1 MTGVADDETRFA
13 ARATVLA
20 ASDTAIGA
28 TIRATPDLLSDFDPE
43 VLPRISLGPRQAG
56 DGRLVQASSDLT
68 LRSTLGEGGMG
79 RVHLAE
85 QRSLARDV
93 AVKTLK
99 PGAPPAVAHALL
111 REARLTGMLEHPGVI
126 PVHAL
131 GVDTEGHPVLVMK
144 RVEGTSFGAWL
155 GGAPQRGAQ
164 LASAIETLQ
173 RVAETLEFAH
183 SRGVV
188 HRDVKPENI
197 MVGGFGEVYL
207 LDWGIAT
214 THASPDASLVGTPAY
229 MAPEMVLGEPV
240 DVRTDVYLL
249 GATLHEVLSGAPR
262 HAGNSIVE
270 AAHAAMLSEPV
281 TYGAGVDPLLGALAN
296 HATSRDPAL
305 RPPSAAAFRLELVS
319 FLRQRSARAMAEAA
333 LTRVDELETALAA
346 EVVPADLA
354 RAYRLL
360 TEARFGLAQSLAES
374 ASLGVAREGMRRC
387 LRAAVELEL
396 RQDHVESAAAILREL
411 DAAEPALEERIEA
424 GRARLAART
433 REQERL
439 VQLERDLDPSRG
451 AKRRTAPLV
460 VIWVVFTSIG
470 VYLST
475 GAERVSPGNLVLA
488 AFVGAVFV
496 GGGFYV
502 RRNSVG
508 MSNVFN
514 RRAAGI
520 LVVGSVAAFANRLVA
535 WHTGRPAHETLAVD
549 LLCFALVAAVGALTL
564 LPSLALCALPPLAG
578 VVALLLL
585 PAHAGPIFTAVAS
598 SMILVGAAVL
608 ARTERRS

>member
-1 MTGVADDETRFA
+1 MSGPADDEPRFL
-13 ARATVLA
+13 ARTIGLVP
-20 ASDTAIGA
+20 SDTAIGA
-28 TIRATPDLLSDFDPE
+28 TIRATPDTLSDLDPE
-43 VLPRISLGPRQAG
+43 ALPRITLGPRRGG
-56 DGRLVQASSDLT
+56 DDRLAQASSDLV

-131 GVDTEGHPVLVMK
+131 GVDAEAQPVLVMK
-144 RVEGTSFGAWL
+144 RVEGRSFGAWL
-155 GGAPQRGAQ
+155 GGEPQRGAR

-214 THASPDASLVGTPAY
+214 TREAPDPSLVGTPAY

-240 DVRTDVYLL
+240 DARTDVYLL

-262 HAGNSIVE
+262 HGGSSIVE

-281 TYGAGVDPLLGALAN
+281 HYGAGVDELLASLAN
-296 HATSRDPAL
+296 RATSRDPAR
-305 RPPSAAAFRLELVS
+305 RPESAAAFREELAAY
-319 FLRQRSARAMAEAA
+319 LRQRSARAMADAA
-333 LTRVDELETALAA
+333 LARVDELEATLA
-346 EVVPADLA
+346 EPGVPTELAD
-354 RAYRLL
+354 AYRRLA
-360 TEARFGLAQSLAES
+360 EARFGLGQSLAES
-374 ASLGVAREGMRRC
+374 ASLGLAREGMRRC

-396 RQDHVESAAAILREL
+396 RQDHVESAAALLREL
-411 DAAEPALEERIEA
+411 DPPEPPLEARIEA
-424 GRARLAART
+424 ARARLAEQS

-439 VQLERDLDPSRG
+439 AQLERDLDPSRE

-460 VIWVVFTSIG
+460 IIWAVFTSIG

-475 GAERVSPGNLVLA
+475 GEQRVSAPNLVIA
-488 AFVGAVFV
+488 ALVGAVFV
-496 GGGFYV
+496 GAGYYL

-508 MSNVFN
+508 MSNAFN
-514 RRAAGI
+514 RRAAAFLI
-520 LVVGSVAAFANRLVA
+520 VASIAALVNRLVA

-549 LLCFALVAAVGALTL
+549 LLCFGVVAASAAITL
-564 LPSLALCALPPLAG
+564 LPGLAWCALPPLLG
-578 VVALLLL
+578 VVALLAQ
-585 PAHAGPIFTAVAS
+585 PAYAGPIFTATAS
-598 SMILVGAAVL
+598 SMILVGGAVL
-608 ARTERRS
+608 ARTERPS

>member
-1 MTGVADDETRFA
+1 MSGQADDEPRFL
-13 ARATVLA
+13 ARTIALA

-28 TIRATPDLLSDFDPE
+28 TIRATPDTLSDFDPE
-43 VLPRISLGPRQAG
+43 ALPRITLGPRQAG
-56 DGRLVQASSDLT
+56 DGRLAQASSDLV

-99 PGAPPAVAHALL
+99 PGAPPAVAQALL

-131 GVDTEGHPVLVMK
+131 GVDAEGHPVLVMK

-155 GGAPQRGAQ
+155 GGEPQRGAR

-173 RVAETLEFAH
+173 RVTETLEFAH

-214 THASPDASLVGTPAY
+214 TREAPDATLVGTPAY

-240 DVRTDVYLL
+240 DARTDVYLL

-262 HAGNSIVE
+262 HGGSSIVE

-281 TYGAGVDPLLGALAN
+281 HYGAGVDELLASLAN
-296 HATSRDPAL
+296 RATSRDPRE
-305 RPPSAAAFRLELVS
+305 RPESAAAFREELAAY
-319 FLRQRSARAMAEAA
+319 LRHRSARAMAEAA
-333 LTRVDELETALAA
+333 LARVDELEATLAH
-346 EVVPADLA
+346 EGVPTELA
-354 RAYRLL
+354 GAYRRIA
-360 TEARFGLAQSLAES
+360 EARFGLTQSLAES

-396 RQDHVESAAAILREL
+396 RQDHVESAAALLREL
-411 DAAEPALEERIEA
+411 DPPEP
-424 GRARLAART
+424 GLAARIESARLRVAEQK

-439 VQLERDLDPSRG
+439 AQLGRDLDPSRE
-451 AKRRTAPLV
+451 AVRRTAPLV
-460 VIWVVFTSIG
+460 LIWAVFTSIG
-470 VYLST
+470 IFLST
-475 GAERVSPGNLVLA
+475 GAGRVSPANLVIA
-488 AFVGAVFV
+488 AFVGVVFV
-496 GGGFYV
+496 GGGYYL

-508 MSNVFN
+508 MSNAFN
-514 RRAAGI
+514 RRAAGVLI
-520 LVVGSVAAFANRLVA
+520 VASVAALANRLVA
-535 WHTGRPAHETLAVD
+535 WHAGRPAHETLAID
-549 LLCFALVAAVGALTL
+549 LLCFALVAASAAITL
-564 LPSLALCALPPLAG
+564 LPSLGLCALPPVVG
-578 VVALLLL
+578 IVALLGL
-585 PAHAGPIFTAVAS
+585 PAHAGPIFTATAS
-598 SMILVGAAVL
+598 STILVGAAVL
-608 ARTERRS
+608 ARAKRPG